1 MRTTK
6 VRGKEFGK
14 SGIKLIFACGVLWG
28 MMLSGVGAAAQA
40 DVNRHPVVVGYYPYY
55 APSRLPI
62 ANIQYDALT
71 DINYFGMKVT
81 LDGALDSS
89 NIRFADQA
97 LMVSLAHGQGVRVS
111 ISVIGFDEV
120 FGQMAADAGARRNF
134 ITNITQYCRD
144 YDLDGVD
151 LDWELAFSS
160 TEKDNY
166 SLLVQELSA
175 SLRPLELLLTVAV
188 YPLGSDIR
196 PWAIEYVDWL
206 NIMVYN
212 FAWPHSTYANAVQSL
227 DHWEAYGCPREKEV
241 LGIPFYGKDDTS
253 SYSYKY
259 IMDTYNPDP
268 NVDIVGGIGFNGIDT
283 IRKKTDLAV
292 SGGYGGVMI
301 WELAHDTQD
310 ATSLLTAIDAEAD
323 AALQESFTKVMLPSS
338 GLTAT
343 ASSTHSYYGGG
354 VDSPQLAVNGSGM
367 ISAEGHAYSYGSW
380 LSATPDDVNGWFV
393 VDLGTTERMHS
404 MKIWNL
410 NEGWSW
416 NVYGFKQT
424 QVYVSTK
431 PTPGSPVDNPSNW
444 RLVTTTTLTQAP
456 GVSGYDTPDVVDLT
470 GQVARHVGLVVQ
482 NTYRASWAAHH
493 AGLSEVQFFRVGL
506 RGDLDLDQ
514 DVDLIDLEILL
525 DNWLET
531 GDNVTGDINFDGV
544 VNIFDWNIFAQEWL
558 LGTN

>member
-1 MRTTK
+1 M
-6 VRGKEFGK
+6 VGF
-14 SGIKLIFACGVLWG
+14 VLWG
-28 MMLSGVGAAAQA
+28 LILSGVGSGAEAE
-40 DVNRHPVVVGYYPYY
+40 VNRHPVVVGYYPYY
-55 APSRLPI
+55 APSRLAI
-62 ANIQYDALT
+62 SSIQYGALT
-71 DINYFGMKVT
+71 DINYFGMKVYANG
-81 LDGALDSS
+81 DLDSS
-89 NIRFADQA
+89 NIRFGDQA
-97 LMVSLAHGQGVRVS
+97 LLVSLAHGQGVRVS
-111 ISVIGFDEV
+111 ISVIGFDAV
-120 FGQMAADAGARRNF
+120 FGQMAASAAARANF
-134 ITNITQYCRD
+134 ISNITQYCLT
-144 YDLDGVD
+144 YNLDGVD
-151 LDWELAFSS
+151 LDWELAFSA
-160 TEKDNY
+160 EAKDNY

-175 SLRPLELLLTVAV
+175 SLKPLGLLLTVAV

-196 PWAIEYVDWL
+196 AWAIEYVDWL

-259 IMDTYNPDP
+259 IMDNYNPDP
-268 NVDIVGGIGFNGIDT
+268 NVDIVDGIGFNGIDT
-283 IRKKTDLAV
+283 VRQKTDLAV

-310 ATSLLTAIDAEAD
+310 GRSLLTAIDAEVD
-323 AALQESFTKVMLPSS
+323 EVLLESFTKAMLPPS

-343 ASSTHSYYGGG
+343 ASSTHNYYGGG

-380 LSATPDDVNGWFV
+380 ISATPDDVNGWFV
-393 VDLGTTERMHS
+393 VDLGVTERMHS

-424 QVYVSTK
+424 QVYVSTAA
-431 PTPGSPVDNPSNW
+431 TPGNPVNNPLSWQLVSSPI
-444 RLVTTTTLTQAP
+444 LTKGP
-456 GVSGYDTPDVVDLT
+456 GVSGYATPDIIDMAAHP
-470 GQVARHVGLVVQ
+470 ARHVGLVVQ
-482 NTYRASWAAHH
+482 STHRASWAAHH

-514 DVDLIDLEILL
+514 DVDLFDLNILL
-525 DNWLET
+525 DNYLAT
-531 GDNVTGDINFDGV
+531 GNNIAGDLNFDGI
-544 VNIFDWNIFAQEWL
+544 VNIIDLNKFAQEWL
-558 LGTN
+558 LGSN